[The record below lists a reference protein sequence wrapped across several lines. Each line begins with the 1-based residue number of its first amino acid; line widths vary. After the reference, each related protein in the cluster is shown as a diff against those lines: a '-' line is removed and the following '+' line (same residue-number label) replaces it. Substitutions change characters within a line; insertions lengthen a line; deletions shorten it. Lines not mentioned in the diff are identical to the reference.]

1 MRCAGCAK
9 LRILHKALDFIM
21 ARQNET
27 LARIPLFRS
36 LSADA
41 IEKLDTRCSWRR
53 VPSGQWLVDYQDTSS
68 NVFFVVS
75 GAVRVVI
82 QSAGREVLLRQ
93 IDAGE
98 FFGELAAID
107 NVPRSSGIVAVMD
120 VTIACMSALAFRD
133 LVHAHP
139 DVCDQLLALLA
150 SQIRMLANRVNEF
163 TTLDVRHRIYAELL
177 RLSRP
182 EPGNKSCAI
191 ISPPPVHSEIAAR
204 VSTRR
209 EAVARELKALERKRL
224 IERRRGAIVLTDVE
238 RLRRLVNEAI
248 ELG

>member
-1 MRCAGCAK
+1 MV
-9 LRILHKALDFIM
+9 
-21 ARQNET
+21 RQTKT
-27 LARIPLFRS
+27 LATLPLFRS

-53 VPSGQWLVDYQDTSS
+53 VPGGQWLIDYQDASS

-75 GAVRVVI
+75 GAVRVII

-93 IDAGE
+93 IKAGE
-98 FFGELAAID
+98 FFGELSAID
-107 NVPRSSGIVAVMD
+107 NGPRSSGVVAVID
-120 VTIACMSALAFRD
+120 VTFACMSAAVFRD
-133 LVHAHP
+133 LVHAYP

-163 TTLDVRHRIYAELL
+163 ATLDVRHRIYAELL

-182 EPGNKSCAI
+182 ESGQNSCAI
-191 ISPPPVHSEIAAR
+191 ISPPPAHMEIAAR

-209 EAVARELKALERKRL
+209 EAVARELKALERGRL
-224 IERRRGAIVLTDVE
+224 IERRRGAIVLTDVD

>member
-1 MRCAGCAK
+1 
-9 LRILHKALDFIM
+9 M

-41 IEKLDTRCSWRR
+41 IEKLNTRCSWRR
-53 VPSGQWLVDYQDTSS
+53 VTSGQWLLDYQDASS
-68 NVFFVVS
+68 NVYFVVS

-93 IDAGE
+93 INAGE

-107 NVPRSSGIVAVMD
+107 HVPRSSGIVAMMD
-120 VTIACMSALAFRD
+120 VTIACMSAAAFRD

-163 TTLDVRHRIYAELL
+163 TTLHVRRRIYAELL

-182 EPGNKSCAI
+182 KPSNKSCTI
-191 ISPPPVHSEIAAR
+191 ISPPPVHTEIAVR

-209 EAVARELKALERKRL
+209 QAVAREFKALDRGRP
-224 IERRRGAIVLTDVE
+224 IERRRGAIALTDVD
-238 RLRRLVNEAI
+238 RLRRLTNEAI
-248 ELG
+248 ELD